1 MTDATGIRLA
11 IVSGL
16 LRHYPLDLAL
26 AKIAEAGY
34 DGVELWG
41 GQYHGYVLDMVKDV
55 GGELALDEAR
65 AEAIRDLCAAHGLP
79 IVCLTPEQLIYPV
92 NWLIDDAPPFHGPAL
107 RQRSRRLVELS
118 IDAAAALGCKR
129 VVVVTPTWQW
139 TRQGD
144 GWRRATKP
152 EVIAAAIDE
161 IAAFARHAE
170 ARDVT
175 ILFEPLVHHDTN
187 GIETLEETAELL
199 ERVPSPNLQ
208 LMLDMGHVAVT
219 ANRRGLDPLASFRE
233 HLRVFGDRVRH
244 IHVDDN
250 AGAVDSHLVPGA
262 GTLDLPGMTAA
273 LLESGYQGWL
283 SAELGILGEYAMPE
297 HAEPLLHEARRQM
310 AALLEEAMATAAR
323 R

>member
-16 LRHYPLDLAL
+16 LRQYPLDLAL

-41 GQYHGYVLDMVKDV
+41 GQYHGYVLDMVKEVDGDLSLDV
-55 GGELALDEAR
+55 AR

-79 IVCLTPEQLIYPV
+79 IVCLTPEQLIYPI
-92 NWLIDDAPPFHGPAL
+92 NWLIDDAPPFDGRAL

-118 IDAAAALGCKR
+118 IDAAAALGCGR

-139 TRQGD
+139 TREGD
-144 GWRRATKP
+144 GWRRATKS
-152 EVIAAAIDE
+152 EVIGAAIDE
-161 IAAFARHAE
+161 IAAFVRHAE
-170 ARDVT
+170 DRGVT

-199 ERVPSPNLQ
+199 ARVPSPNLQ

-219 ANRRGLDPLASFRE
+219 ANRRGLDPVASFRE
-233 HLRVFGDRVRH
+233 HLRVFGERVQH

-262 GTLDLPGMTAA
+262 GTIDLGGMTVA
-273 LLESGYQGWL
+273 LLESGYRGWI
-283 SAELGILGEYAMPE
+283 SAELGILGEYALPE

-310 AALLEEAMATAAR
+310 TTMLETASTRLAR

>member
-1 MTDATGIRLA
+1 MTDATVIRLA

-16 LRHYPLDLAL
+16 LRQYPLDLAL

-41 GQYHGYVLDMVKDV
+41 GQHHGYVLDMVEEV
-55 GGELALDEAR
+55 GGDLALDVAR
-65 AEAIRDLCAAHGLP
+65 AEAIRDLCAANDLP
-79 IVCLTPEQLIYPV
+79 IVCLTPEQLIYPI
-92 NWLIDDAPPFHGPAL
+92 NWLIDDVPPFDGPAL
-107 RQRSRRLVELS
+107 RQRSRRMTELS
-118 IDAAAALGCKR
+118 IDAAAALGCDR
-129 VVVVTPTWQW
+129 VVLVTPTWQW

-144 GWRRATKP
+144 GWRRATKS
-152 EVIAAAIDE
+152 EVISAAIEE
-161 IAAFARHAE
+161 IAAFTRHAE

-219 ANRRGLDPLASFRE
+219 ANRRGLDPVASFRE

-262 GTLDLPGMTAA
+262 GTIDLAGMTAA

-310 AALLEEAMATAAR
+310 AALLESAAATAR